1 MSDASVQP
9 VFRLLPLACACM
21 LANSVFAQEH
31 RHSDEHNH
39 HVGAEPLLGETV
51 EIKAAV
57 GTDTFSKD
65 VDTQYLSRTLA
76 QDLQDSFKLD
86 PSIQVGTGSR
96 NGQKIFLR
104 GVEDLHLNI
113 QIDGARQGAN
123 VFHHQARVQIDPFLM
138 KQVRVFTGP
147 AQADAGPGALGGSV
161 QFQTVDAQDLLQG
174 KLFGARLGAQ
184 YESASD
190 FIGGIAAAYGQVN
203 EHMGILA
210 YTRTNTNNEVRAGGG
225 DSMVS
230 TDGEHNNYLLKGSLL
245 DYEGHSLRISTS
257 RSLDY
262 GGALR
267 ANYPWQTNQG
277 TIRGGDKQ
285 RISNE
290 SHTLNYQFKPDSQPG
305 VDMGVDLYTGEVG
318 LKRFLP
324 SGTTEWV
331 TESRGFNLHNT
342 SRFDTGNIG
351 HALTYG
357 VDYYRD
363 EGISRSQ
370 NVTLTEHGSNTGLYI
385 QNRMNLGAFRLSG
398 GIRHDRYTTYYA
410 DQYKASGDEW
420 SPNISG
426 EWDLLT
432 GDNQLTLFAGYGQ
445 SIRGGRLNQAG
456 WLNKYTPDFVLG
468 NNGKLDPES
477 ATQCEWGARW
487 HTLDMFMDGDH
498 AGFDISFYKT
508 RIDDYLVTNGEGPTG
523 VTDRIYNADGD
534 VTSRGFDVRAHWGTQ
549 SLLMNLAYSHN
560 SFRGYDGLPGDTTGA
575 SARMGVSTGDRLVL
589 DTLWQVR
596 PDLSLG
602 YTLTAVERL
611 TDVRPGRP
619 EKPGYV
625 VHDLQLQWQPQ
636 AANGQLELT
645 LALEN
650 LFDKRYAEHSTV
662 RVINNDGSELASWEA
677 GRNLRLGLDWRF

>member
-1 MSDASVQP
+1 MSGLSAQP
-9 VFRLLPLACACM
+9 VFRLLPLTCACL
-21 LANSVFAQEH
+21 LANSAFAHEH
-31 RHSDEHNH
+31 GYSHEHNQH
-39 HVGAEPLLGETV
+39 AGEMPIVGETI
-51 EIKAAV
+51 EIKAAAA
-57 GTDTFSKD
+57 TDTFAKD

-113 QIDGARQGAN
+113 QIDGARQSAN
-123 VFHHQARVQIDPFLM
+123 VFHHQGRVQIDPFLM

-174 KLFGARLGAQ
+174 KTFGARLGTQ

-190 FIGGIAAAYGQVN
+190 FFGGVAAAYGQVN
-203 EHMGILA
+203 EHLGILA
-210 YTRTNTNNEVRAGGG
+210 YTRTNSNNEVRAGGG

-230 TDGEHNNYLLKGSLL
+230 TDGEHDNYLLKGSLL

-277 TIRGGDKQ
+277 TVRGGDDQ

-290 SHTLNYQFKPDSQPG
+290 SQTLNYEFKPAGQSV
-305 VDMGVDLYTGEVG
+305 VDIGLDLYTSEVG

-324 SGTTEWV
+324 SGTLEWV
-331 TESRGFNLHNT
+331 TESRGVNLHNT
-342 SRFDTGNIG
+342 SGFDTGHVS

-357 VDYYRD
+357 VDNFRD
-363 EGISRSQ
+363 EGINRSQ
-370 NVTLTEHGSNTGLYI
+370 MGTLTEHGNNTGLYI
-385 QNRMNLGAFRLSG
+385 QDRMDLGAIRLSA
-398 GIRHDRYTTYYA
+398 GIRHDRYTAYYA
-410 DQYKASGDEW
+410 DQYKTSGDEW

-432 GDNQLTLFAGYGQ
+432 GDDQLTLFAGYGQ

-456 WLNKYTPDFVLG
+456 WLDKYTPDFVLG
-468 NNGKLDPES
+468 DNGQLDPES
-477 ATQCEWGARW
+477 ATQYEWGVRW
-487 HTLDMFMDGDH
+487 HTLDMLMGGDH
-498 AGFDISFYKT
+498 AGIDVSIYKT
-508 RIDDYLVTNGEGPTG
+508 RIDDYLVTNGEGPSG

-549 SLLMNLAYSHN
+549 SVLLNLAYSHN
-560 SFRGYDGLPGDTTGA
+560 RFRGYDGLPGDTTGA
-575 SARMGVSTGDRLVL
+575 SARVGVSTGDRLVL
-589 DTLWQVR
+589 DSLWQAR

-602 YTLTAVERL
+602 YTLTAVDRL
-611 TDVRPGRP
+611 TDVPPGRP

-625 VHDLQLQWQPQ
+625 VHDLQMQWQPQ
-636 AANGQLELT
+636 AAKGQLELT

-662 RVINNDGSELASWEA
+662 RVFDNNGSELASWEA

>member
-1 MSDASVQP
+1 MIAITPSLVS
-9 VFRLLPLACACM
+9 RL
-21 LANSVFAQEH
+21 S
-31 RHSDEHNH
+31 
-39 HVGAEPLLGETV
+39 PLLCVSMSANMAFAHEHGHEVEDKPLVEATV
-51 EIKAAV
+51 EIKASAAQ
-57 GTDTFSKD
+57 DTFAKD
-65 VDTQYLSRTLA
+65 VDTQYLSRVLA

-86 PSIQVGTGSR
+86 PSIQIGTGSR

-123 VFHHQARVQIDPFLM
+123 VFHHQGRVQIDPFLM

-174 KLFGARLGAQ
+174 NTFGARIGTQ

-190 FIGGIAAAYGQVN
+190 LFGGVAAAYGQVN
-203 EHMGILA
+203 EHLGILA
-210 YTRTNTNNEVRAGGG
+210 YTRTNSNNEVRAGDGA
-225 DSMVS
+225 SQLS
-230 TDGEHNNYLLKGSLL
+230 TDGEHDNYLLKASLL
-245 DYEGHSLRISTS
+245 DYAGHSLRISTS

-267 ANYPWQTNQG
+267 ANFPWQTNQG
-277 TIRGGDKQ
+277 TIRGGDDQ

-290 SHTLNYQFKPDSQPG
+290 SHTLNYQFTPAGQAMLDVG
-305 VDMGVDLYTGEVG
+305 LDLYTGEVG

-324 SGTTEWV
+324 SGSTEWI
-331 TESRGFNLHNT
+331 TESRGLNLHNT
-342 SRFDTGNIG
+342 SRFRMGNLV

-357 VDYYRD
+357 VDYFRD
-363 EGISRSQ
+363 EGTSRTKAA
-370 NVTLTEHGSNTGLYI
+370 TLTEHGRNTGLYVQDRI
-385 QNRMNLGAFRLSG
+385 DLGTVRLSA
-398 GIRHDRYTTYYA
+398 GIRQDRYTAYYA
-410 DQYKASGDEW
+410 DQHKTSGDEW

-426 EWDLLT
+426 EWDLLQ

-445 SIRGGRLNQAG
+445 SIRGGRLNQAA
-456 WLNKYTPDFVLG
+456 WLDKYTPDFMLG
-468 NNGKLDPES
+468 NSGQLDPES
-477 ATQCEWGARW
+477 ATQYEWGVRW
-487 HTLDMFMDGDH
+487 HTLGLLMDGDH
-498 AGFDISFYKT
+498 AGFDLSFYKM
-508 RIDDYLVTNGEGPTG
+508 RIEDYLITNGEGPGGT
-523 VTDRIYNADGD
+523 TDRIYNADGD
-534 VTSRGFDVRAHWGTQ
+534 VTSRGVDVRAHWGTEN
-549 SLLMNLAYSHN
+549 LLMNLAYSHN
-560 SFRGYDGLPGDTTGA
+560 RFRGYDGLPGDTTGA
-575 SARMGVSTGDRLVL
+575 SARVGVSTGDRLVL
-589 DTLWQVR
+589 DTLWQAR

-636 AANGQLELT
+636 VAKGQLGLT

-650 LFDKRYAEHSTV
+650 MFDKRYAEHSTV
-662 RVINNDGSELASWEA
+662 RVVDNSGTELASWEA